1 MTANIRTLTKEMRE
15 VPMTDT
21 RATAGNSTC
30 LDARTKAV
38 GVIPSLIPNQMIW
51 GILACCFIF
60 VSSQLSHATPTCTT
74 VAGGS
79 GFGVADNN
87 TVLMLA
93 PTLTDN
99 GNAVGNLCNSLEAVQ
114 ANALGFNVEIDDAA
128 AWGAKST
135 AQFATYR
142 AMVLGDPNC
151 VSGTAPIAT
160 AESTT
165 GIWGPA
171 ITGPVAVVG
180 TDPEDHAIANA
191 NTPQG
196 TTAVQLTE
204 NAIAYATS
212 TSGHPG
218 AYISLSCY
226 YFTSAANTGVPVLAP
241 FGSFTVQGQGPQTT
255 DNSTILDLTNPLV
268 TTPNVLTNGGLSHWQ
283 RSTHEAFNSFPSNFT
298 AVVQDVDLNLPYIL
312 AGNPPQTQT
321 APPGETI
328 TFNFQGGFAAGGYDY
343 TVLLSNNGTPT
354 NVQVTPIIKTRAE
367 CDALLQPN
375 FPGAHCFV
383 YQKAAGDGTNFA
395 VMFEA
400 ICPDSQTGECG
411 PFDAELGTDYHF
423 DKAFN
428 PGFNNIDPF
437 PGWLKGHGPDT
448 KHPCTPDPDPVNNPL
463 FLSNQIDFFHVDG
476 DPGGTTKGGS
486 GGGISCWVATYNT
499 PNEVPP
505 GITINSPTATTYT
518 LNQMVAASYS
528 CSDPATSIPNLPE
541 GPSHPTGPY
550 LTNVAASCL
559 GPIASG
565 TNINTSAAALGPHT
579 FTVNAIDTGMNAAS
593 KSVSYSVGYQSS
605 GSCAGDAGHQVLQPI
620 NTPPQALSVFKGGS
634 TIPVKFRV
642 CDVNGVSIG
651 TAGVVTSN
659 PFACTING
667 STGGPVD
674 ETFNSNTPDT
684 NFRWDSTNQQ
694 WIFNWGTKGLTAGGT
709 KYSCTIT
716 LNDNSKI
723 LFTLALK

>member
-1 MTANIRTLTKEMRE
+1 MTANIRTLTREMRE

-21 RATAGNSTC
+21 RATAGNSAR
-30 LDARTKAV
+30 LDLRTKAF
-38 GVIPSLIPNQMIW
+38 GVIPSQMIW
-51 GILACCFIF
+51 GIMACFFIF
-60 VSSQLSHATPTCTT
+60 LSSQLSNATGTCTT
-74 VAGGS
+74 VTGGS
-79 GFGVADNN
+79 GFGVTDNN

-93 PTLTDN
+93 TTLTDN
-99 GNAVGNLCNSLEAVQ
+99 TGSPAGNLCTSVEAAQ
-114 ANALGFNVEIDDAA
+114 ANALNFNVEIDDAA

-135 AQFATYR
+135 ANFATYR
-142 AMVLGDPNC
+142 AIVLGDPDC
-151 VSGTAPIAT
+151 VGPGTGPIT
-160 AESTT
+160 EAESTSGT
-165 GIWGPA
+165 WGPA

-180 TDPEDHAIANA
+180 TDPEFHSIINSP
-191 NTPQG
+191 PQS
-196 TTAVQLTE
+196 TTATQLTE

-212 TSGHPG
+212 TSGQPG

-226 YFTSAANTGVPVLAP
+226 YFTSAANTPVPVLAP
-241 FGSFTVQGQGPQTT
+241 FGSFTVQGQAAVNDTA
-255 DNSTILDLTNPLV
+255 TIVAPTNALV
-268 TTPNVLTNGGLSHWQ
+268 TTPNALNDTGLSHWGE
-283 RSTHEAFNSFPSNFT
+283 SMHEAFNSFPSNFT
-298 AVVQDVDLNLPYIL
+298 EVVHSNDRNLPYIL

-343 TVLLSNNGTPT
+343 TVHLNTGSAT
-354 NVQVTPIIKTRAE
+354 NVQLTPIIKTQAQ
-367 CDALLQPN
+367 CDALVNVN

-395 VMFEA
+395 AMFELT
-400 ICPDSQTGECG
+400 CPDLPGSECAT
-411 PFDAELGTDYHF
+411 FDAELGTDYHF

-437 PGWLKGHGPDT
+437 PGWLKGRGPDSV
-448 KHPCTPDPDPVNNPL
+448 HPCTPNPDPVTNPL
-463 FLSNQIDFFHVDG
+463 FQSNQIDFFQVQG
-476 DPGGTTKGGS
+476 DPTGVTKGGS
-486 GGGISCWVATYNT
+486 GGTGSCWVATYNT

-518 LNQMVAASYS
+518 LNQTVAASYF
-528 CSDPATSIPNLPE
+528 CSDPSSSKLPQA
-541 GPSHPTGPY
+541 SNPTGPY

-565 TNINTSAAALGPHT
+565 TNIDTSAAALGPHT
-579 FTVNAIDTGMNAAS
+579 FTVNAIDTGSNTAS

-605 GSCAGDAGHQVLQPI
+605 GTCDGDAGHQVLQPI

-634 TIPVKFRV
+634 TIAVKFRV
-642 CDVNGVSIG
+642 CDANGVSIG

-659 PFACTING
+659 PFACTITG
-667 STGGPVD
+667 STGGPID
-674 ETFNSNTPDT
+674 ETFASATPDT

-694 WIFNWGTKGLTAGGT
+694 WIFNWGTKGLAAGGT

-716 LNDNSKI
+716 LNDTSKI
-723 LFTLALK
+723 SFSLALK